1 MGVFRVIRRS
11 RRPSRGSAWGI
22 EVALEAVAP
31 HGLAEVGPENCRYT
45 PRAMIVATLRWIDVN
60 VLSLGREMRLSY
72 LPPLMVYVAYGVSG
86 LTGIVGAFFVKD
98 YLGLSAAFLAAIGFW
113 VGIPWAL
120 KMPLGHIVDLIWR
133 WKGWLVFL
141 GAGLIAAS
149 LLIMVGLLSDRAAM
163 TAVMPAE
170 AWYVLSAL
178 LSPIGYVV
186 QDVVADAMT
195 VEAVPRVDENGKPVS
210 QEARK
215 LMNTT
220 LQTLGRVALIGG
232 LALVA
237 AINLY
242 LFTGVEKLSEAEKV
256 AVYRQIYLTAMV
268 VPLISV
274 GGIVLAFFVRRRDFN
289 RMVVQGMEMKEARRL
304 LAEPEERPTP
314 NWWILGGSL
323 AFVAFTLG
331 LGFSRLS
338 YNQEVIFAGSFA
350 IIAFLIA
357 KVTRELEPEAR
368 ATLIGTA
375 ILIFVFR
382 AVPGPGEG
390 LTWWMIDELKFDQR
404 FLAVLSLIASVLT
417 LFGMFLFRRLM
428 AKHSIAYV
436 VGLLTVA
443 GAVLSLPIV
452 SLYYGLHHWTAPMTG
467 GVIDARFIVIVNTAL
482 ESPLGQIAMI
492 PMLAWIANSA
502 PQNLKATYFAIM
514 ASFTNL
520 ALSASQLGTK
530 YLNQAFVVTREVRDT
545 AGMVQTPADYSELGI
560 LLIVQ
565 LSIALVLPFAA
576 IVITRLGRL
585 RSA

>member
-1 MGVFRVIRRS
+1 V
-11 RRPSRGSAWGI
+11 
-22 EVALEAVAP
+22 
-31 HGLAEVGPENCRYT
+31 
-45 PRAMIVATLRWIDVN
+45 
-60 VLSLGREMRLSY
+60 
-72 LPPLMVYVAYGVSG
+72 
-86 LTGIVGAFFVKD
+86 
-98 YLGLSAAFLAAIGFW
+98 
-113 VGIPWAL
+113 
-120 KMPLGHIVDLIWR
+120 
-133 WKGWLVFL
+133 
-141 GAGLIAAS
+141 
-149 LLIMVGLLSDRAAM
+149 
-163 TAVMPAE
+163 
-170 AWYVLSAL
+170 L
-178 LSPIGYVV
+178 LSPVGYVV

-195 VEAVPRVDENGKPVS
+195 VEAVPRVDENGRPVP

-220 LQTLGRVALIGG
+220 MQTLGRVALIGG

-242 LFTGVEKLSEAEKV
+242 LFADVERLSEAQKV

-268 VPLISV
+268 IPFISV
-274 GGIVLAFFVRRRDFN
+274 AGVGFAFFLRRRA
-289 RMVVQGMEMKEARRL
+289 MRRL
-304 LAEPEERPTP
+304 IAQGIDPGKARELLSEPGVRPAP

-323 AFVAFTLG
+323 GFVAFTLG
-331 LGFSRLS
+331 MGFSRIEF
-338 YNQEVIFAGSFA
+338 NQEIIFAGSFA

-357 KVTRELEPEAR
+357 KLTRELEPEAR

-375 ILIFVFR
+375 IIIFVYR
-382 AVPGPGEG
+382 AIPGPGDG

-417 LFGMFLFRRLM
+417 LFGMFLFRRFM
-428 AKHSIAYV
+428 AVRSIAYV
-436 VGLLTVA
+436 VGFLTLV
-443 GAVLSLPIV
+443 GMVLSLPIV
-452 SLYYGLHHWTAPMTG
+452 GLYYGLHHWTAALTG
-467 GVIDARFIVIVNTAL
+467 GVVDARFIVLVNTAL

-530 YLNQAFVVTREVRDT
+530 YFNQIYLISREVKD
-545 AGMVQTPADYSELGI
+545 AASGAVQTPADYSQLGA

-565 LSIALVLPFAA
+565 LVIGFALPFAA
-576 IVITRLGRL
+576 ILISRMSRY